1 MLISVICSSR
11 RPYLWKNLYNLI
23 HSDNIDYEIIFIGPF
38 KPNFKLPKTCKFI
51 HTIVKP
57 SQCFE
62 IGCRSAKGN
71 YLILF
76 ADDMVSEQKK
86 LLEIYFN
93 FIKRQKNDLFLL
105 SQQIESYGD
114 KIVVPNKQ
122 YDNFIFPVAPV
133 FSKRI
138 FIEVG
143 GIDSSFIAV
152 MHDTD
157 LYLRMM
163 QFGCKLY
170 FSGINFIEK
179 ERPLLEPTL
188 YGDFSG
194 YDLKYFEK
202 VWRPNNKF
210 NFKNKRKIKK
220 FKSKNIFSISQG
232 PKGKWKYKSLILF
245 YLMQSNLKNK
255 ILKIVRLDFLIFMRI
270 YSKNKKNFFVKK
282 FSKFIKFL
290 FY

>member
-11 RPYLWKNLYNLI
+11 RPYLWMNLYNLI
-23 HSDNIDYEIIFIGPF
+23 HSDNIDYEILFIGPF

-76 ADDMVSEQKK
+76 ADDMISEQKR

-93 FIKRQKNDLFLL
+93 FIKRQKNDFFLL
-105 SQQIESYGD
+105 SQELESYGD
-114 KIVVPNKQ
+114 NIVVPNKQ
-122 YDNFIFPVAPV
+122 YDNLILPFAPI

-143 GIDSSFIAV
+143 GIDSNFIAV

-163 QFGCKLY
+163 QFGCKVYL
-170 FSGINFIEK
+170 SGINFIEK

-188 YGDFSG
+188 YGDFSN
-194 YDLKYFEK
+194 YDKKYFEK
-202 VWRPNNKF
+202 MWKINNRF
-210 NFKNKRKIKK
+210 NFKTKRKIKK
-220 FKSKNIFSISQG
+220 FRSKNIFSISQG
-232 PKGKWKYKSLILF
+232 PKGKWKYKSFILF
-245 YLMQSNLKNK
+245 YLMESNFKNK
-255 ILKIVRLDFLIFMRI
+255 ILKIARLDFPIFMRI
-270 YSKNKKNFFVKK
+270 YSKNKNNIFVKK
-282 FSKFIKFL
+282 FVKFIKFL